1 MRNRPAAFR
10 RGFGAAARA
19 AAGITT
25 VLAINNAAPPLEDSG
40 PAGKLKDSKGGARR
54 HLIQRQRSW

>member
-19 AAGITT
+19 AAGIIT
-25 VLAINNAAPPLEDSG
+25 VLAINNAAPPPEDSG
-40 PAGKLKDSKGGARR
+40 PAGKHKIQKAALGAT
-54 HLIQRQRSW
+54 